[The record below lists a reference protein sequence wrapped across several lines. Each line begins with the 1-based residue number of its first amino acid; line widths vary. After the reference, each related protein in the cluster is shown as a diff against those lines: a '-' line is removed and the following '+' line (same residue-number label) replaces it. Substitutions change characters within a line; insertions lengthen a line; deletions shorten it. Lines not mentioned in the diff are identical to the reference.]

1 MHFKIKGLDCFP
13 KTFRQRLISTKQWLM
28 LLCTICTEK
37 QIALFVRKACPGN
50 IYRLKSAHDVWKI
63 QAFNKLR
70 TGHETISDNTEKWWR
85 KYIFKNNNNNLMF
98 ITAAGGLLWICV
110 LLVLLKKK
118 EEKRTQENIQNSIK
132 HTTQLSNF
140 Q

>member
-1 MHFKIKGLDCFP
+1 
-13 KTFRQRLISTKQWLM
+13 
-28 LLCTICTEK
+28 
-37 QIALFVRKACPGN
+37 
-50 IYRLKSAHDVWKI
+50 
-63 QAFNKLR
+63 
-70 TGHETISDNTEKWWR
+70 
-85 KYIFKNNNNNLMF
+85 MF